1 MEEKQQRKSVR
12 DEFAEKFCRILESDK
27 PLEWTKGWSTQGI
40 SLPYNGQTGRRYNG
54 VNRMVLLFNALENNY
69 QDPRYYT
76 FKQVSEMEGCKVR
89 AGEKATAVEYW
100 LVYDMKE
107 KRSMTF
113 SEYEKMRKTGVITH
127 YMDPVEKLAAE
138 MDQFAFDY
146 DPYEYYD
153 TTENR
158 ETGYKEVLASIRSG
172 NIQHLRDWLRPIA
185 TDKGNVDASQAQW
198 LLNRLNKL
206 ASGKLTAYG
215 KELEALYLVDDS
227 IYLHIQQTDEGW
239 DYTLYDKKTRK
250 QIDGG
255 VLEDAVVNESPISRP
270 LAAARIEIMEL
281 EGIPGKTVFCV
292 DRSILHQLQEANEV
306 TLRQSTAS
314 EKQQPQSG
322 KLPRKESEFRIY
334 AKRAYVFNAAQIEGL
349 ELLQQPEKAPLEENL
364 LADEVIKTMAE
375 NMEVKLVYGSDEAY
389 YRPATDTVHL
399 PPYEA
404 FDDAASRISTS
415 LHELAHSTSAP
426 SRLNRPIWGYYQ
438 DPDRYAMEE
447 LRAEIASSFVSAEID
462 LAMSESAIDNNLAYV
477 QHWLTAIKEDHNV
490 LFAAI
495 KEADKIADYMIEK
508 GRVEEL
514 REKLTVAAQMPRQ
527 LQGIS
532 YEIWQLKDIP
542 ENKALMFSDYAY
554 ASLFRLTESRYNK
567 VYETQAG
574 SDDYTLD
581 QIYYK
586 YNVNHPEDYK
596 GHSLSMSDVVVL
608 NIDGQRTAWYCDR
621 IGFKQVENFSKAPQ
635 QTEKRGRT
643 R

>member
-1 MEEKQQRKSVR
+1 MEEKQQRKTVR
-12 DEFAEKFCRILESDK
+12 DEFAEKFCSILESDK

-138 MDQFAFDY
+138 MEQFAFDY

-172 NIQHLRDWLRPIA
+172 NIQHLRDWLSPIA

-206 ASGKLTAYG
+206 ASGKFTAYS

-227 IYLHIQQTDEGW
+227 IYLHIQQTEGGW

-306 TLRQSTAS
+306 TLRQGTAS

-322 KLPRKESEFRIY
+322 KQPRKESEFRIY
-334 AKRAYVFNAAQIEGL
+334 AKRAYVFNAA
-349 ELLQQPEKAPLEENL
+349 
-364 LADEVIKTMAE
+364 
-375 NMEVKLVYGSDEAY
+375 
-389 YRPATDTVHL
+389 
-399 PPYEA
+399 
-404 FDDAASRISTS
+404 
-415 LHELAHSTSAP
+415 
-426 SRLNRPIWGYYQ
+426 
-438 DPDRYAMEE
+438 
-447 LRAEIASSFVSAEID
+447 
-462 LAMSESAIDNNLAYV
+462 
-477 QHWLTAIKEDHNV
+477 
-490 LFAAI
+490 
-495 KEADKIADYMIEK
+495 
-508 GRVEEL
+508 
-514 REKLTVAAQMPRQ
+514 
-527 LQGIS
+527 
-532 YEIWQLKDIP
+532 
-542 ENKALMFSDYAY
+542 
-554 ASLFRLTESRYNK
+554 
-567 VYETQAG
+567 
-574 SDDYTLD
+574 
-581 QIYYK
+581 
-586 YNVNHPEDYK
+586 
-596 GHSLSMSDVVVL
+596 
-608 NIDGQRTAWYCDR
+608 
-621 IGFKQVENFSKAPQ
+621 
-635 QTEKRGRT
+635 
-643 R
+643 